1 MARTPLLTAL
11 LHPVNLS
18 MLALTAAA
26 GLCSAWWLVPVGL
39 VLWLIMVVVIARDPG
54 LQLTFTR
61 QNRQP
66 LAPRFQTRFDR
77 LDRARVTVFNSLSR
91 FHSPPLE
98 RTVEPVSTAL
108 DELVEH
114 AYQLSLRLSAIDNN
128 YTIQQLTNNIDD
140 EIEKLNREMTVT
152 TQEADRVELRATIQT
167 LQDRKAQN
175 KSVGAILTRFDNQLS
190 GTASA
195 VDGVVTTLVGFQGR
209 SPDQVSPKV
218 PALLQVL
225 RTEQEE
231 LKQFDAESEKASLT

>member
-1 MARTPLLTAL
+1 
-11 LHPVNLS
+11 

-66 LAPRFQTRFDR
+66 LAPRFQIRFDR
-77 LDRARVTVFNSLSR
+77 LDRARVTVFNTLSR

-98 RTVEPVSTAL
+98 KAAEPVSTAL

-114 AYQLSLRLSAIDNN
+114 AYQLCLRLSAIDNN
-128 YTIQQLTNNIDD
+128 FTVQQLTNNIDD
-140 EIEKLNREMTVT
+140 EIERLNREMAT
-152 TQEADRVELRATIQT
+152 TTEEADRVELRATIQA
-167 LQDRKAQN
+167 LQDRKVQN

-190 GTASA
+190 GTISV

-209 SPDQVSPKV
+209 SPDQVSLKV
-218 PALLQVL
+218 PALLQAL
-225 RTEQEE
+225 RTEQVE
-231 LKQFDAESEKASLT
+231 LTQFDTESEKALLT